1 MYFVIVIFYQCGEN
15 KFGVR
20 KTFLYFYLYFS
31 DTDIDTLIQY
41 MLNMAGKV
49 AVVTGGN
56 KGTVGVKFIV
66 TYTFLSPL

>member
-1 MYFVIVIFYQCGEN
+1 
-15 KFGVR
+15 
-20 KTFLYFYLYFS
+20 
-31 DTDIDTLIQY
+31 

-56 KGTVGVKFIV
+56 KGTVGVNFIV